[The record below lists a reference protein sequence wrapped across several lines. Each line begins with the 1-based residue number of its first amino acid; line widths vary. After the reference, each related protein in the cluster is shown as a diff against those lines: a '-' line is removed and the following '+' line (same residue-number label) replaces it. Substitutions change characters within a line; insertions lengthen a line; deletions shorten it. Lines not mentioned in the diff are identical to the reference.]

1 MKRVVVSVPLPISLV
16 LPGGVGDPL
25 LFTATD
31 IRIQVSIENKS
42 TPGQKEWNGLM
53 QQSKDAVK
61 QKYPDIDPEGKGI
74 RVTGDGL
81 RTLGARAAVLVSAI
95 AGLLY
100 SYRRI
105 WNPSVVQE
113 IAYSVVK
120 DSYEEAPAMIA
131 ACVAGGVIWSRRELP
146 FLASTWQ
153 LPMTIPQSLQKFSLA
168 FTSSRSNH
176 EKQKIRRYSYIEY
189 EQEVKSV
196 AIALKAGDSKKLRSY
211 YKHGVASP
219 RFGTVLR
226 FDAQPSKQFQAITI
240 GCDGMR
246 LESH

>member
-1 MKRVVVSVPLPISLV
+1 M
-16 LPGGVGDPL
+16 LPGGAGEPM

-31 IRIQVSIENKS
+31 IRIQITIESQHKHK
-42 TPGQKEWNGLM
+42 QKQWDETM
-53 QQSKDAVK
+53 HQATDAVK
-61 QKYPDIDPEGKGI
+61 QKYPDAHWEGVGI
-74 RVTGDGL
+74 RATGVAL
-81 RTLGARAAVLVSAI
+81 TTLGVRAAVLVGAI

-100 SYRRI
+100 TYRRI

-120 DSYEEAPAMIA
+120 EIYEEAPAMIA

-153 LPMTIPQSLQKFSLA
+153 LPITISEPIQKFSLA
-168 FTSSRSNH
+168 FTMSKNNH
-176 EKQKIRRYSYIEY
+176 YEKKIRRYPHREH
-189 EQEVKSV
+189 EREVKSI

-211 YKHGVASP
+211 YASGMASP

-246 LESH
+246 LESQ